1 MHHHHFFGV
10 RYSDGLRD
18 RSLSWSGG
26 WIEGAVGRCQEER
39 RAVMLKQLIKWF
51 GPEAQDPIDYVD
63 TWILQ
68 FLEWIFKFCK
78 YIYIYTYI

>member
-1 MHHHHFFGV
+1 M
-10 RYSDGLRD
+10 
-18 RSLSWSGG
+18 
-26 WIEGAVGRCQEER
+26 GRCQEER

-78 YIYIYTYI
+78 YIFIYIRIFNVKGTERMYLHDT

>member
-1 MHHHHFFGV
+1 M
-10 RYSDGLRD
+10 
-18 RSLSWSGG
+18 
-26 WIEGAVGRCQEER
+26 GRCQEER

-68 FLEWIFKFCK
+68 FFEWIFKFSK
-78 YIYIYTYI
+78 YIM